1 MRMQTL
7 GNNNNNFLL
16 NNKFNLALERTRGGT
31 APPLLWQLYLRR
43 GGAVAAVAAPALRV
57 RGS

>member
-1 MRMQTL
+1 MQQAQERAHTSHHITSHHVTMRMQTL

-31 APPLLWQLYLRR
+31 APPLLWQL
-43 GGAVAAVAAPALRV
+43 
-57 RGS
+57 